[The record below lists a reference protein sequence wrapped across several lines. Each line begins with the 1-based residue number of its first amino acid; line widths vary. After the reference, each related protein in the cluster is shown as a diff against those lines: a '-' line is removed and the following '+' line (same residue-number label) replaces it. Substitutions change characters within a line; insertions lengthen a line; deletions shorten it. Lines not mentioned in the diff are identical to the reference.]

1 MKRREFIAALGGA
14 VAWPLVAHAQQAAVP
29 VIGFL
34 SGVSFE
40 GLFAPYS
47 SHPSSAAS
55 ASFAVDQTTPVDAG
69 IASSADRFRLPT
81 PAEPER
87 VAPAS
92 ASRSGPIHA
101 LVH

>member
-40 GLFAPYS
+40 GLFAPY
-47 SHPSSAAS
+47 
-55 ASFAVDQTTPVDAG
+55 VEE
-69 IASSADRFRLPT
+69 FRRGLKET
-81 PAEPER
+81 GFVEGQS
-87 VAPAS
+87 V
-92 ASRSGPIHA
+92 
-101 LVH
+101 